1 MTAMRRSATAVE
13 DTRRTVLAKAVRAA
27 SVNGLEGLTIGPLAD
42 EAEMSKSGL
51 FGLFGSKL
59 DLQLAVLRA
68 GSDTFIREVWAPVAE
83 MPPGRER
90 LLALCERWIDFH
102 MRGVFP
108 GGCFMTTAIVEWDS
122 RPGPMRD
129 AVRRAQSRWLALLA
143 EDAEAAIEAGELRP
157 GSDAADVA
165 FSLNALAA
173 AGSSAYQLSGE
184 KAELERA
191 LRLMRASLAGS

>member
-1 MTAMRRSATAVE
+1 MRRSAAAVE
-13 DTRRTVLAKAVRAA
+13 DTRRTVLGKAVRAA
-27 SVNGLEGLTIGPLAD
+27 SVTGLDGLTIGPLAD

-68 GSDTFIREVWAPVAE
+68 GTDTFVREVWAPVAA

-90 LLALCERWIDFH
+90 LRALCERWIDFH

-129 AVRRAQSRWLALLA
+129 AVGRAQSRWLSLLA
-143 EDAEAAIEAGELRP
+143 ADAEAAIGAGELP
-157 GSDAADVA
+157 AGADPADVA

-191 LRLMRASLAGS
+191 LRCMKGVLAAP